1 MIGHRLFASEP
12 IGNLFYLHAV
22 IFEIPK
28 QYFIIKPP
36 ACWDADVSIEIY
48 ELLLLFS
55 IITPW
60 LYCTENHV
68 FFLKTSWKDCLSKK
82 IVLDIIFLVLSRKMM
97 FIFPENRIL
106 HLTRKMK
113 DDLYQNLHGNMI
125 FSSNF
130 LKRWSF
136 QKGPFWD
143 MIFFVLSGK
152 MVFFS
157 RKHDIFSSG
166 GKWEVI
172 FFKKY
177 MEIWNFL
184 CTRTGVTNVVSR
196 SSAKKNERWSYPAK
210 IHPKVIDVLDW
221 NPRKSSSYSLYFHGD
236 YYRRFHVLLSS
247 EKNSKPNI

>member
-1 MIGHRLFASEP
+1 MIGHRLFASKP
-12 IGNLFYLHAV
+12 IGSLFYLHAV
-22 IFEIPK
+22 VFEIPK

-36 ACWDADVSIEIY
+36 ACWGADVSIEIY

-157 RKHDIFSSG
+157 RKHN
-166 GKWEVI
+166 I
-172 FFKKY
+172 FFLGRKSEVTCLKKY
-177 MEIWNFL
+177 MEIWYFL
-184 CTRTGVTNVVSR
+184 CTRTTVTNVGLRPMVKR
-196 SSAKKNERWSYPAK
+196 IK
-210 IHPKVIDVLDW
+210 
-221 NPRKSSSYSLYFHGD
+221 HGLIPQK
-236 YYRRFHVLLSS
+236 YT
-247 EKNSKPNI
+247 